1 MSRQL
6 QSYTTPLV
14 VKSPTRSYD
23 PADLLTIGEVA
34 TLLGL
39 NQSTLRGRIAR
50 SNLRVG
56 QRQGHWRL
64 KWRRTYYSRA
74 DVERIREALL

>member
-1 MSRQL
+1 MKAL
-6 QSYTTPLV
+6 HSYPSPLV
-14 VKSPTRSYD
+14 VDTPITTHD
-23 PADLLTIGEVA
+23 PADLLSIGEVA
-34 TLLGL
+34 TLLGV

-74 DVERIREALL
+74 DVELIRGLLS